1 MEKIEL
7 TKDLLKGLLDKS
19 RPTVKYNTIE
29 FFNRVQLA
37 KVLLAQVI
45 EEEREFLGDKYEG
58 QYDELYN
65 SLADFKLYDEK
76 QQEKETREEVKQY
89 KFRKV
94 TKEEH
99 EEWRIDSYDEIL

>member
-1 MEKIEL
+1 MEKTEL
-7 TKDLLKGLLDKS
+7 TKDLLIGLLDKS

-37 KVLLAQVI
+37 KVLLAQII

-65 SLADFKLYDEK
+65 SLADFHNI
-76 QQEKETREEVKQY
+76 Y
-89 KFRKV
+89 KK
-94 TKEEH
+94 
-99 EEWRIDSYDEIL
+99 